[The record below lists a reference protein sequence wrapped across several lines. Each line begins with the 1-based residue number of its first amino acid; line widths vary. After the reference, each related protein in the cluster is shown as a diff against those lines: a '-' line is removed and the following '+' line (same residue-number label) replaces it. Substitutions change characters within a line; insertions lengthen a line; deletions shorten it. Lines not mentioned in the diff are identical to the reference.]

1 MNLDGIGLPR
11 DQTISSLNESIS
23 KQQSSIVHVEQTE
36 AQIHQEEGS
45 PVSSQQLIS
54 NLDEESSKDRILASN
69 SLNEDIEMV
78 KG

>member
-1 MNLDGIGLPR
+1 M
-11 DQTISSLNESIS
+11 
-23 KQQSSIVHVEQTE
+23 HVEQTE